1 MNYQNLYS
9 QPVHFVTCMTPGT
22 YILKLVVG
30 YFHYV
35 FHQVEYRD
43 MAHVPLPLYVLND
56 HQPQYQQQAVHS
68 VVIHT
73 GHSLK
78 LFIRGNTSIQRK
90 REVMKSILSC
100 VIIYNEGWRDRQ
112 INRHTYRRVDGQ
124 THRQTDRQT
133 L

>member
-1 MNYQNLYS
+1 MNYQYLYS
-9 QPVHFVTCMTPGT
+9 QQVHFVTCMTPGT

-43 MAHVPLPLYVLND
+43 MAHVPLPLYVLDD

-73 GHSLK
+73 SHSLK
-78 LFIRGNTSIQRK
+78 LFIRGNTSIQRE
-90 REVMKSILSC
+90 RSDE
-100 VIIYNEGWRDRQ
+100 IYFELCHN
-112 INRHTYRRVDGQ
+112 IY
-124 THRQTDRQT
+124 
-133 L
+133 